1 MANYSP
7 QHGNDSPGHWQSS
20 VNHLQTADG
29 AIQYSRT
36 ANDSSGPSTNGTT
49 NGSAFP
55 RQDQPGTVITRMTPY
70 GAPWSYSIGAEHIR
84 IPVAPEALGYSTQPA
99 YPSTAESNGNEGQR
113 VAPAGRIWNAIKE
126 EPEDLTGR
134 HRANKSHQQHNDG
147 IQGNVD
153 SQTNEAESVSDSDSD
168 LCIDDL
174 QRGAAGIHKRKKTVP
189 PSMMNSVTPAELQKR
204 PGLIPLTSN
213 LAGPVQVMTAK
224 DGAKL
229 YSCPECN
236 LFYADHLAFEIH
248 LQAHGVSLGKR
259 HVCKEC
265 GTSFRRREHLD
276 AHMTAH
282 SQDRPF
288 ACETCGRAFKRNE
301 HLTRHRVL
309 HSGDKQHVCADCGKS
324 FFRKDHLMKHSQTH
338 IMRKLASGEG

>member
-7 QHGNDSPGHWQSS
+7 QHRNESPGATGHWQQS
-20 VNHLQTADG
+20 VNHLQSAEG
-29 AIQYSRT
+29 SIQYARSQ
-36 ANDSSGPSTNGTT
+36 NDASNNTNGTS
-49 NGSAFP
+49 NGTSFQ
-55 RQDQPGTVITRMTPY
+55 RQEQPGSVITRMTPY
-70 GAPWSYSIGAEHIR
+70 TTPWNYSAEHIR
-84 IPVAPEALGYSTQPA
+84 IPAAPVPAPGPEPIGYTNQQA
-99 YPSTAESNGNEGQR
+99 YPPGQA
-113 VAPAGRIWNAIKE
+113 APARIWNAVKD

-134 HRANKSHQQHNDG
+134 HTGNDK
-147 IQGNVD
+147 QND
-153 SQTNEAESVSDSDSD
+153 AQTNTNDSDSDNDSD
-168 LCIDDL
+168 LCIDEQ
-174 QRGAAGIHKRKKTVP
+174 QRAGTLPRKRKGGISASV
-189 PSMMNSVTPAELQKR
+189 MNGVTPAELQKR

-288 ACETCGRAFKRNE
+288 SCETCGRAFKRNE

-338 IMRKLASGEG
+338 MLRKMNSGEG

>member
-7 QHGNDSPGHWQSS
+7 QPQSQPQQQQRNESPGGPGQGQGHWQQS
-20 VNHLQTADG
+20 VNHLQTAEG
-29 AIQYSRT
+29 SIQYARNAS
-36 ANDSSGPSTNGTT
+36 
-49 NGSAFP
+49 NGSNFQ
-55 RQDQPGTVITRMTPY
+55 RQEQSGSVITRMAPY
-70 GAPWSYSIGAEHIR
+70 GTNWNYSAEHIR
-84 IPVAPEALGYSTQPA
+84 IPSAPEAVQYAQQT
-99 YPSTAESNGNEGQR
+99 YPSNGQDGQR
-113 VAPAGRIWNAIKE
+113 LAPASRIWNAVKD

-134 HRANKSHQQHNDG
+134 QNGNNKSHQSG
-147 IQGNVD
+147 IQRNVNTPSNTGD
-153 SQTNEAESVSDSDSD
+153 SDDSDSD
-168 LCIDDL
+168 LCIDD
-174 QRGAAGIHKRKKTVP
+174 QRATAGSGPRKRKNGVP
-189 PSMMNSVTPAELQKR
+189 AIMMNAATPAELQKR
-204 PGLIPLTSN
+204 SGLIPLTSN

-338 IMRKLASGEG
+338 MMRKLTSGEG

>member
-7 QHGNDSPGHWQSS
+7 QHRNESPGGPGHWQQS
-20 VNHLQTADG
+20 VNHLQPAEGPIHNSNG
-29 AIQYSRT
+29 AS
-36 ANDSSGPSTNGTT
+36 NGT
-49 NGSAFP
+49 SFQ
-55 RQDQPGTVITRMTPY
+55 RQEQPGRMAPY
-70 GAPWSYSIGAEHIR
+70 GGTPWTYNAEHIR
-84 IPVAPEALGYSTQPA
+84 IPAAPEPVSYSTQTG
-99 YPSTAESNGNEGQR
+99 YPTDEQGQR
-113 VAPAGRIWNAIKE
+113 LAQPRIWNVVKD

-134 HRANKSHQQHNDG
+134 HRESKTLQDTLQRSSDAQTTTGES
-147 IQGNVD
+147 D
-153 SQTNEAESVSDSDSD
+153 SESDSD
-168 LCIDDL
+168 LCIDE
-174 QRGAAGIHKRKKTVP
+174 QTRAAAGGPRKRKNVVP
-189 PSMMNSVTPAELQKR
+189 ANVLHDVTPAELQKR

-259 HVCKEC
+259 HICKEC

-288 ACETCGRAFKRNE
+288 SCETCGRAFKRNE

-309 HSGDKQHVCADCGKS
+309 HSGDKQHVCSDCGKS

-338 IMRKLASGEG
+338 IMRKLTSGEG

>member
-7 QHGNDSPGHWQSS
+7 QHRNESPGGQGHWQQS
-20 VNHLQTADG
+20 VNHLQPSEG
-29 AIQYSRT
+29 AIQYSRNQ
-36 ANDSSGPSTNGTT
+36 NDSSSNNTNGAS
-49 NGSAFP
+49 NGASFQ
-55 RQDQPGTVITRMTPY
+55 RQEQPGSVITRMAPY
-70 GAPWSYSIGAEHIR
+70 GTPWSYSADHIR
-84 IPVAPEALGYSTQPA
+84 IPAAPEPVSYSTQPG
-99 YPSTAESNGNEGQR
+99 YPSDEQEGQR
-113 VAPAGRIWNAIKE
+113 IAQPRIWNVVKD

-134 HRANKSHQQHNDG
+134 HSESKTHQDALQRSSDA
-147 IQGNVD
+147 
-153 SQTNEAESVSDSDSD
+153 QTTTGESGSDSDSD
-168 LCIDDL
+168 LCIDEQ
-174 QRGAAGIHKRKKTVP
+174 QRAASAVGPRKRKTIVP
-189 PSMMNSVTPAELQKR
+189 SNVLNDVTPAELQKR

-259 HVCKEC
+259 HICKEC

-288 ACETCGRAFKRNE
+288 SCETCGRAFKRNE

-309 HSGDKQHVCADCGKS
+309 HSGDKQHICSDCGKS

-338 IMRKLASGEG
+338 IMRKIANGEG